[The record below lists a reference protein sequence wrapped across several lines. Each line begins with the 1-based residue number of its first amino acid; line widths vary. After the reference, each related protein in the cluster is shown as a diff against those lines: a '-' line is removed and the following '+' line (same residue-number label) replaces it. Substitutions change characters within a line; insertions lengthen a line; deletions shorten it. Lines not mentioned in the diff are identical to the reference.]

1 MIQKE
6 EIDELAALRLAMR
19 FTVEFIKKHDRQY
32 KDLVYLDLLHKG
44 LSLMPDT
51 DVCRKAFQIIDNDGI
66 YPDEDYYEKQHI
78 DVLNERPIDQI
89 TSVFTAGTKR
99 SKRHYYMTSFDIPN
113 PNGEY
118 PKYLQKVTMYNL
130 FQVNKRY
137 VKEKVFTETV
147 QGMDKID
154 GLVLEHLNLGSMK
167 KVGSILWM
175 EMLRGQ
181 NREGRINE
189 RKRF

>member
-1 MIQKE
+1 MIRNE
-6 EIDELAALRLAMR
+6 ESDELAALRLAMR
-19 FTVEFIKKHDRQY
+19 FTIEFIKKHDRQY
-32 KDLVYLDLLHKG
+32 KDLVYIDLLHEG

-66 YPDEDYYEKQHI
+66 YPNEGYYEKQHI
-78 DVLNERPIDQI
+78 DVLNERPVDQI

-99 SKRHYYMTSFDIPN
+99 SKRSYYMTSFDIPN
-113 PNGEY
+113 PNGDC
-118 PKYLQKVTMYNL
+118 PKFVQRVTMYNL
-130 FQVNKRY
+130 FKVSGRY

-154 GLVLEHLNLGSMK
+154 DLVLKHLNLGSMK

-175 EMLRGQ
+175 EMLRVNKQ
-181 NREGRINE
+181 NNTYKG
-189 RKRF
+189 

>member
-1 MIQKE
+1 MSE
-6 EIDELAALRLAMR
+6 NEELAAFRMAMR

-32 KDLVYLDLLHKG
+32 KDLVYVDLLHEG
-44 LSLMPDT
+44 LSLLPDT

-66 YPDEDYYEKQHI
+66 YPNDDYYEKQHI

-89 TSVFTAGTKR
+89 TSVFTAGSKR
-99 SKRHYYMTSFDIPN
+99 SKRSYYMTSFDILN
-113 PNGEY
+113 PNGDC
-118 PKYLQKVTMYNL
+118 PKFVQRVTMYNL
-130 FQVNKRY
+130 FKVSGRY

-154 GLVLEHLNLGSMK
+154 DLVLKHLNLGSMK
-167 KVGSILWM
+167 KVGNILWL

-181 NREGRINE
+181 NNKIIHKKG
-189 RKRF
+189 